1 MLRGNGQCAVGQVLL
16 KASSSSEGK
25 ISSNVN
31 HPLQRIITEVFRC
44 SGRVGAS
51 NKPILFSSL
60 GFSVKVCNLLFY
72 SDNIYMRR
80 VYYYVVVWPL

>member
-31 HPLQRIITEVFRC
+31 HTLKRIITEVFRC

-51 NKPILFSSL
+51 NKLVLSFQLP
-60 GFSVKVCNLLFY
+60 
-72 SDNIYMRR
+72 
-80 VYYYVVVWPL
+80 